1 MQKEKLEILSRFR
14 LGAQPLLCEP
24 YGCGHIN
31 TTYLVVTERKL
42 ALLPLG
48 AKTMTM
54 ECGVRFL
61 TDYLDGDHYYAVR
74 RGGKNLDRA
83 HTQFKLVA
91 DTEQKWDEMQKII
104 AEEMKRRKKR
114 CCT

>member
-54 ECGVRFL
+54 ECSVRFL

-74 RGGKNLDRA
+74 RDGQNLDRV
-83 HTQFKLVA
+83 HNSSWSRTRNENGTKC
-91 DTEQKWDEMQKII
+91 
-104 AEEMKRRKKR
+104 KKSLLKK
-114 CCT
+114 

>member
-83 HTQFKLVA
+83 RTQFKLVA
-91 DTEQKWDEMQKII
+91 DTE
-104 AEEMKRRKKR
+104 RKCVGPCHR
-114 CCT
+114 LDTAASLP